1 MKKNIDGWK
10 TMQKI
15 WKAQIKISADKQRR
29 RKEKLGPVESL
40 RTDPIFAVVLAR
52 GNLIKWRAFIGGAKR
67 RHLLYIKA
75 RHDLKLIFLSKFAVI
90 SLIDLMHKTR

>member
-1 MKKNIDGWK
+1 VPE
-10 TMQKI
+10 
-15 WKAQIKISADKQRR
+15 KQRR

-75 RHDLKLIFLSKFAVI
+75 RHDLKHLLYIKARHDLKMPFLGKITAFF
-90 SLIDLMHKTR
+90 LCKNL